1 MTRDVSFGFPDSN
14 VDSPNKYFERL
25 LVRSVF
31 VTINSASSTMSRN
44 DECVQVI
51 VRCRPLFGKEL
62 AEGRQ
67 RIVEMDTSRGEV
79 VLKNPKASHPSE
91 AERKFTFD
99 RIFD

>member
-1 MTRDVSFGFPDSN
+1 M
-14 VDSPNKYFERL
+14 
-25 LVRSVF
+25 F
-31 VTINSASSTMSRN
+31 VAINSASSTMSRN

-99 RIFD
+99 RIFDWNCT